1 MPRLDELQHGQTAE
15 VLEVE
20 GDDVIAVRL
29 LEMGFVEGTPVQFL
43 GAAPWGDPLEY
54 LVRGARLS
62 LRRNEA
68 RRVAV
73 SLRTSPT

>member
-1 MPRLDELQHGQTAE
+1 MPRLDELKVGQTAE

-43 GAAPWGDPLEY
+43 GTAPWGDPLEY

-73 SLRTSPT
+73 SLRTSPP